1 MDYIFYIKINT
12 GIEVIIVER
21 TYLDDAVLMS
31 VQDSISGEKQCD
43 AKFLTGKVIHDK
55 TNRYQIG
62 KSIITLELEL
72 CGGDVFLTK
81 EGDLFETSNSPGTA
95 EVSCAEFLLMR
106 INSFKLSQIL
116 AMRQNTNKAKL
127 ISAFDD

>member
-1 MDYIFYIKINT
+1 M
-12 GIEVIIVER
+12 ER
-21 TYLDDAVLMS
+21 IYLDDAIVISVL
-31 VQDSISGEKQCD
+31 DSISGEKQCN
-43 AKFLTGKVIHDK
+43 AKFLTGKVVHDK
-55 TNRYQIG
+55 TNRYQVG

-81 EGDLFETSNSPGTA
+81 QGDLFETNNSPSVT

-106 INSFKLSQIL
+106 INSFNLNQIL
-116 AMRQNTNKAKL
+116 GMRQNPNKAKL

>member
-1 MDYIFYIKINT
+1 M
-12 GIEVIIVER
+12 ER
-21 TYLDDAVLMS
+21 IYLDDCALISVL
-31 VQDSISGEKQCD
+31 DSISSEKQCD
-43 AKFLTGKVIHDK
+43 VKFLTGKVIQDQ
-55 TNRYQIG
+55 TNRFQVG
-62 KSIITLELEL
+62 KLLITVELEL

-81 EGDLFETSNSPGTA
+81 EGDLFETSNSPTIN

-106 INSFKLSQIL
+106 INSFKLSQIF

>member
-1 MDYIFYIKINT
+1 M
-12 GIEVIIVER
+12 ER
-21 TYLDDAVLMS
+21 TYLDDGVLIS
-31 VQDSISGEKQCD
+31 VLDSISGEKQRN

-55 TNRYQIG
+55 TNRYQVG
-62 KSIITLELEL
+62 KSLITLELEL

-81 EGDLFETSNSPGTA
+81 EGDLFETNNSPSVT

>member
-1 MDYIFYIKINT
+1 M
-12 GIEVIIVER
+12 ER
-21 TYLDDAVLMS
+21 TYIDDGVLIS
-31 VQDSISGEKQCD
+31 VLDSISGQKQCN

-55 TNRYQIG
+55 TNRYQVG
-62 KSIITLELEL
+62 KSLITLELEL
-72 CGGDVFLTK
+72 CGGDIFLTK
-81 EGDLFETSNSPGTA
+81 EGDLFETNNSPSVT

-116 AMRQNTNKAKL
+116 SMRQNTNKAKL

>member
-1 MDYIFYIKINT
+1 M
-12 GIEVIIVER
+12 ER
-21 TYLDDAVLMS
+21 TYLEDAFLMS

-43 AKFLTGKVIHDK
+43 AKFLTGKVIQDK
-55 TNRYQIG
+55 TNQYQVG
-62 KSIITLELEL
+62 KSLITLELEL
-72 CGGDVFLTK
+72 CGEDVFLTK
-81 EGDLFETSNSPGTA
+81 EGEIFETSNSPTVV

-127 ISAFDD
+127 ISAFDV

>member
-1 MDYIFYIKINT
+1 M
-12 GIEVIIVER
+12 ER
-21 TYLDDAVLMS
+21 IYLDDGVLIS
-31 VQDSISGEKQCD
+31 VLDSISGEKLGN
-43 AKFLTGKVIHDK
+43 AKFLAGKVIHDK
-55 TNRYQIG
+55 TNRYQVG
-62 KSIITLELEL
+62 KSLITLELEL
-72 CGGDVFLTK
+72 CSEDVFLTK
-81 EGDLFETSNSPGTA
+81 EGEIFETSNSPTVV